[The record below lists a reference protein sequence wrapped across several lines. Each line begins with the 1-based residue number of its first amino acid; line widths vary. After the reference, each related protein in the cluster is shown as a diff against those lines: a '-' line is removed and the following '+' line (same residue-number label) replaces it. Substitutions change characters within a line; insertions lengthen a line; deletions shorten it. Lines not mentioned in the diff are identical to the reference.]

1 MDSRLVDWRIDMLFR
16 HWLPSLCAVAAL
28 GFGAGALASEPEFA
42 PTVCVGDY
50 SAVSQQVDCGILT
63 VDESRGR
70 SDSRR
75 IGIAVA
81 IVRAS
86 APKAGLPPV
95 IYLHGGPGGAA
106 VAGVSQLLKRPASR
120 EYIAVD
126 QDWIFIDQRGG
137 GLSDPSLDCPGAN
150 LTDAGPPSEA
160 DADRIVACLQAFKA
174 RGVDLSRYN
183 AVEVARD
190 VQDLRK
196 ALKLSQ
202 IDLFGGSYGTRIE
215 AAIQTH
221 APEGVRA
228 VVQDSPW
235 PPEADWTVGGP
246 EMVSGS
252 IDIVMAK
259 CALVA
264 ECARRY
270 PDLKAKLSKVA
281 ERWLAGPQVFGDKTY
296 TSDDLGGYLMDASY
310 FNAAYLPRD
319 LWKIING
326 DPAPV
331 AEFVSSRDYYREG
344 QFMTHLC
351 KEELPFESRAAIS
364 AGAAKDPVAR
374 LMVASMQRM
383 HDVCGRIDVGPISPV
398 EQQPVKTGIPTLFL
412 AAEIDPGCPPDLT
425 RAAAKGYAGSQ
436 VVIVT
441 NATHGVTSRNACARR
456 MVRAFF
462 IDPARPV
469 DRGCLPAVDAPMTF
483 VYD

>member
-1 MDSRLVDWRIDMLFR
+1 MPAIKRGAFMS
-16 HWLPSLCAVAAL
+16 PSSWIAAV
-28 GFGAGALASEPEFA
+28 GALAVMAFGASAHAAA
-42 PTVCVGDY
+42 PAFKPTACVGDY
-50 SAVSQQVDCGILT
+50 AGVGQKVDCGNLI
-63 VDESRGR
+63 VDESRGQAR
-70 SDSRR
+70 GRR
-75 IGIAVA
+75 ISVAVA

-86 APKAGLPPV
+86 EPKGLPPV

-106 VAGVSQLLKRPASR
+106 VANLPRLLQRPAAK
-120 EYIAVD
+120 EYVAID

-137 GLSDPSLDCPGAN
+137 GLSDPSLDCPGTH
-150 LTDAGPPSEA
+150 LTDAGPPSDK
-160 DADRIVACLQAFKA
+160 DADGIVACLQAFKA
-174 RGVDLSRYN
+174 KGVDLSRYN
-183 AVEVARD
+183 AVEVAHD
-190 VQDLRK
+190 VQDLRR

-215 AAIQTH
+215 AAIQAN

-259 CALVA
+259 CAVVA
-264 ECARRY
+264 DCARRY
-270 PDLKAKLSKVA
+270 PDLKAKLSVVA
-281 ERWLAGPQVFGDKTY
+281 ERWLAGPQTIGGKVY
-296 TSDDLGGYLMDASY
+296 TADDLGGYLMDASY

-319 LWKIING
+319 LWKIIQG
-326 DPAPV
+326 DVGPV
-331 AEFVSSRDYYREG
+331 EEFVGARDYYREG

-351 KEELPFESRAAIS
+351 KEELPFESREAVATG
-364 AGAAKDPVAR
+364 AGKDPVAR

-383 HDVCGRIDVGPISPV
+383 HDMCKKIDVGPPV
-398 EQQPVKTGIPTLFL
+398 PSEQQPVKTRITTLFL

-441 NATHGVTSRNACARR
+441 NATHGVTGRSPCARK
-456 MVRAFF
+456 MVRSFF
-462 IDPARPV
+462 QDPSKPV
-469 DRGCLPAVDAPMTF
+469 DRSCLPAADQPMAF

>member
-1 MDSRLVDWRIDMLFR
+1 MS
-16 HWLPSLCAVAAL
+16 PSSWIAA
-28 GFGAGALASEPEFA
+28 AGALTLLVVGGSACAAAPEFKPA
-42 PTVCVGDY
+42 ACVGDY
-50 SAVSQQVDCGILT
+50 SAVSQKVDCGNLI
-63 VDESRGR
+63 VDEARGQTR
-70 SDSRR
+70 SRR
-75 IGIAVA
+75 ISIAVA
-81 IVRAS
+81 TVRAS

-106 VAGVSQLLKRPASR
+106 VAGLPRLLQRPAAR
-120 EYIAVD
+120 EYVGVD

-137 GLSDPSLDCPGAN
+137 GLSVPSLDCPGTN
-150 LTDAGPPSEA
+150 LTDAGPPTDK
-160 DADRIVACLQAFKA
+160 DADGIVACLQAFKTK
-174 RGVDLSRYN
+174 GVDLSRYN

-196 ALKLSQ
+196 ALRLKQ

-215 AAIQTH
+215 AAIQAH
-221 APEGVRA
+221 APKGVRA

-246 EMVSGS
+246 EAVSVS

-259 CALVA
+259 CAVVA
-264 ECARRY
+264 ECAKRY
-270 PDLKAKLSKVA
+270 PDLKAKLSAMA
-281 ERWLAGPQVFGDKTY
+281 ERWLAGPQTVGGKTY
-296 TSDDLGGYLMDASY
+296 TADDLGGYLMDASY

-319 LWKIING
+319 LWKIIEG
-326 DPAPV
+326 DVGPV
-331 AEFVSSRDYYREG
+331 AEFVGARDYYREG

-351 KEELPFESRAAIS
+351 KEELPFESRAAI
-364 AGAAKDPVAR
+364 ATGASKDPVAR

-383 HDVCGRIDVGPISPV
+383 HDVCKRIDVGPISPA
-398 EQQPVKTGIPTLFL
+398 EQKPVKTKIPTLFL

-425 RAAAKGYAGSQ
+425 RAAAKGYKGGQ

-441 NATHGVTSRNACARR
+441 NATHGVTSRNACARK

-462 IDPARPV
+462 ANPGQPV
-469 DRGCLPAVDAPMTF
+469 DRSCLPAADAPMTF

>member
-1 MDSRLVDWRIDMLFR
+1 MT
-16 HWLPSLCAVAAL
+16 PSSWIAL
-28 GFGAGALASEPEFA
+28 TGALAVMALAGGAQAAEPVFE
-42 PTVCVGDY
+42 PTACVGDY
-50 SAVSQQVDCGILT
+50 SAVSQKVDCGKLF
-63 VDESRGR
+63 VDEARGVPG
-70 SDSRR
+70 SRR
-75 IGIAVA
+75 INIAVA

-95 IYLHGGPGGAA
+95 IYLHGGPGGDA
-106 VAGVSQLLKRPASR
+106 VAGVPRMLQRAAAR
-120 EYIAVD
+120 EYIGVD

-137 GLSDPSLDCPGAN
+137 GLSEPSLNCPGTA
-150 LTDAGPPSEA
+150 LTDAGPPSSK
-160 DADRIVACLQAFKA
+160 DAAAIVACLQVFKA
-174 RGVDLSRYN
+174 WGVDLSRYN
-183 AVEVARD
+183 AVEVAHD

-196 ALKLSQ
+196 ALKLKQ

-215 AAIQTH
+215 AAIQAN

-259 CALVA
+259 CAKVA

-270 PDLKAKLSKVA
+270 PDLKAKLSAVA
-281 ERWLAGPQVFGDKTY
+281 ERWLAGPQTVDGKTY
-296 TSDDLGGYLMDASY
+296 TADDLGGYLMDASY

-319 LWKIING
+319 LWKIIQG
-326 DPAPV
+326 DVAPV
-331 AEFVSSRDYYREG
+331 AAFVESRDYYSEG

-351 KEELPFESRAAIS
+351 KEELPFESREAVA
-364 AGAAKDPVAR
+364 AGAAGDPVAR
-374 LMVASMQRM
+374 LIVGPMQRM
-383 HDVCGRIDVGPISPV
+383 YDVCKRIDVGPFLAS
-398 EQQPVKTGIPTLFL
+398 ENLPVKTTIPTLFL

-425 RAAAKGYAGSQ
+425 RAAAKGYIGSQ

-441 NATHGVTSRNACARR
+441 NATHGVTSRNACARK

-462 IDPARPV
+462 ADPTQPV
-469 DRGCLPAVDAPMTF
+469 DRSCLPADDALMSF

>member
-1 MDSRLVDWRIDMLFR
+1 MS
-16 HWLPSLCAVAAL
+16 PSSWIAAV
-28 GFGAGALASEPEFA
+28 GALTVLALAGGARAAA
-42 PTVCVGDY
+42 PVFTPTTCVGDY
-50 SAVSQQVDCGILT
+50 SAVSQKVDCGTLI
-63 VDESRGR
+63 VDEARDRPG
-70 SDSRR
+70 SRR
-75 IGIAVA
+75 ISIAVA

-106 VAGVSQLLKRPASR
+106 VAGVPRMLQRPSVR
-120 EYIAVD
+120 EYIGVD
-126 QDWIFIDQRGG
+126 QDWIFIDQRGS
-137 GLSDPSLDCPGAN
+137 GLGDPSMECPGTA
-150 LTDAGPPSEA
+150 LTDAGPPSDK
-160 DADRIVACLQAFKA
+160 DADGIVACLQAFKA
-174 RGVDLSRYN
+174 KGVDLSRYN
-183 AVEVARD
+183 AVEVAHD

-196 ALKLSQ
+196 ALKLEK

-215 AAIQTH
+215 AAIQAN

-259 CALVA
+259 CAKVA

-270 PDLKAKLSKVA
+270 PDLKARLSVVA
-281 ERWLAGPQVFGDKTY
+281 ERWLAGPQTVGGKTY
-296 TSDDLGGYLMDASY
+296 TADDLGGYLMDASY

-319 LWKIING
+319 LWKIIQG
-326 DPAPV
+326 DLSPV
-331 AEFVSSRDYYREG
+331 DEFVGARDYYREG

-351 KEELPFESRAAIS
+351 KEELPFESRAAVATG
-364 AGAAKDPVAR
+364 AGKDPVAR
-374 LMVASMQRM
+374 LMVASMQRL
-383 HDVCGRIDVGPISPV
+383 HDICKRIDVGPVLAS
-398 EQQPVKTGIPTLFL
+398 ENLPVKTSIPTLFL
-412 AAEIDPGCPPDLT
+412 AAEIDPGCPPELT

-441 NATHGVTSRNACARR
+441 NATHGVTSSSPCARK

-462 IDPARPV
+462 ADPGQPV
-469 DRGCLPAVDAPMTF
+469 DRSCLPADDALMSF